1 MLSVNKALENYA
13 PLPPDHFLANVGREL
28 QRLNAHDSRA
38 EQLAHA
44 KAILRGAMAWVI
56 DEEEAY
62 HERDG

>member
-28 QRLNAHDSRA
+28 QGLNAHLPR
-38 EQLAHA
+38 EEMLRHA
-44 KAILRGAMAWVI
+44 KLVLRSAMAWVI